1 MKNKLKSDCS
11 KCFGL
16 CCTALYCFKTD
27 GFPRDKKDGVP
38 CINLNDDFTCR
49 VHECLKEKGFKGCL
63 SYDCLGAGQRVS
75 QDTFKGVNWRSDK
88 QNAPK
93 MFSAFL
99 LMKDIYEMM
108 WYLYE
113 ASVLQSDPAKKNK
126 IGDMMKSI
134 DNLASS
140 EYEELMKIDIV
151 KIRHSV
157 NKLLL
162 ETSIDVRNR
171 YKKGRKS
178 AFKHKK
184 TMAGRP
190 DYIEA
195 DLRKFDIKGEDFS
208 GAFMIAANMKNMDL
222 SGVDFLGADM
232 RDADI
237 CGADLRYS
245 IYITQAQINS
255 ARGSDETKLP
265 DNIHRPSHWR

>member
-1 MKNKLKSDCS
+1 MNDKLKSDCS

-16 CCTALYCFKTD
+16 CCVALYCFKSD
-27 GFPRDKKDGVP
+27 GFPRDKKDGEP
-38 CINLNDDFTCR
+38 CINLNNDFTCK

-63 SYDCLGAGQRVS
+63 SYDCLGAGQRVC

-99 LMKDIYEMM
+99 KMRELYEMM

-113 ASVLQSDPAKKNK
+113 ASTLQQDDKKKERIKKELENL
-126 IGDMMKSI
+126 DA
-134 DNLASS
+134 LASS
-140 EYEELMKIDIV
+140 EYEELMMINLDEKKHD
-151 KIRHSV
+151 V

-162 ETSIDVRNR
+162 ETSMDVRAR

-178 AFKHKK
+178 TFKHKK

-190 DYIEA
+190 NYIQA
-195 DLRKFDIKGEDFS
+195 DLRKSDIKGEDLS
-208 GAFMIAANMKNMDL
+208 GALLIAANMSNMDL

-237 CGADLRYS
+237 CGADLRKS

-255 ARGSDETKLP
+255 ARGSEETKLP
-265 DNIHRPSHWR
+265 EYINRPGHWR